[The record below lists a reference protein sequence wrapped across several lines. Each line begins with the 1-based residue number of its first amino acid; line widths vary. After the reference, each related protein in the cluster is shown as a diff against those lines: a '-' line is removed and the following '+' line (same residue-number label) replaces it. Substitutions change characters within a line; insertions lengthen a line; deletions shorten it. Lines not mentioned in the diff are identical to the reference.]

1 MREIYKGL
9 EISIIPAGR
18 NLGFAGG
25 NDLGFSKASGELI
38 VLLNNDT
45 IVDEGWLEALVN
57 RIDSDEDT
65 GIVQSLVL
73 TKGIP
78 AKYYE
83 MNGTVNLLGHNIM
96 EIFEIGSDGAGE
108 IFVATGCSLIIRKR
122 LVEELGGL
130 FPEKYFAYSED
141 TYLSMKVKFRGLKII
156 HESAS
161 VVHHEGG
168 GTSGSVSS
176 PMYFFQER
184 NRLLNFLIFFKAS
197 FIVKYTPFLI
207 LNFVMK
213 SVASLFSRKYS
224 FFQLCRAY
232 GWILINSGWIRK
244 ERDFVES
251 KKRVDD
257 DNVLGYVTSR
267 LIDGKSLFGR
277 MINFASF
284 AYCKI
289 TFIRIMENRK

>member
-1 MREIYKGL
+1 MQEISRGL
-9 EISIIPAGR
+9 EIRIIRAGR

-25 NDLGFSKASGELI
+25 NDLGYSKATGELI

-45 IVDEGWLEALVN
+45 IVEERWLEALVN
-57 RIDSDEDT
+57 RIDSDENT

-96 EIFEIGSDGAGE
+96 EIFEIARDGAGE
-108 IFVATGCSLIIRKR
+108 IFVATGCSLIIRRR

-130 FPEKYFAYSED
+130 FPEEYFAYSED

-161 VVHHEGG
+161 AVHHEGG

-176 PMYFFQER
+176 PLYFFQER
-184 NRLLNFLIFFKAS
+184 NRLLNFLIFFKGS
-197 FIVKYTPFLI
+197 FVVKYVPFLM
-207 LNFVMK
+207 LNFIMK
-213 SVASLFSRKYS
+213 FLASLFSRKYS
-224 FFQLCRAY
+224 FIQLCRAY
-232 GWILINSGWIRK
+232 GWLLINSGWIK
-244 ERDFVES
+244 KQRDFAKS
-251 KKRVDD
+251 IKKVDD
-257 DNVLGYVTSR
+257 NHVLGYVTSR

-277 MINFASF
+277 MINFASL

-289 TFIRIMENRK
+289 AFIRVMENRK

>member
-45 IVDEGWLEALVN
+45 IVDEGWLEALVY